1 MDIYRD
7 IFIALFAIYSPVI
20 LMIGIAYL
28 LENKRLAR
36 LMKVLE
42 RKVI

>member
-28 LENKRLAR
+28 LERKRLAK
-36 LMKVLE
+36 LMKILE
-42 RKVI
+42 RRII